1 MFVPRCVVL
10 ILMLTFLIGAI
21 LAQPNCLAFLIIWK
35 AENTF
40 YIAHLMLHVEVIN
53 LGRAVL
59 LRGSKLVTTPVI
71 RAALFP

>member
-21 LAQPNCLAFLIIWK
+21 LAQPNCLAFLIIRK
-35 AENTF
+35 AENTL

-53 LGRAVL
+53 LGWTCVVE
-59 LRGSKLVTTPVI
+59 G
-71 RAALFP
+71 F